1 MSGILLFLCFFLA
14 SFPSFLFLFFPSSS
28 VSVKS
33 YSLRPTEKKHPFVRV
48 IYLLLIS
55 NDFVT
60 CLRKVSF
67 FCVMNALKPMSEKKI
82 FFGGKD
88 MYTHF
93 CINLLKTY
101 YNFFSRSFSL
111 LYTTFFSSY
120 ALLFFAFTLPK
131 SLLDFC
137 VFCLFLHFSRIFLF
151 FSMA

>member
-1 MSGILLFLCFFLA
+1 MHILPKTHFANKAKTPHFVNNLLAKWGILPLLAKCVFGKMSCILLFLCFFLA

-88 MYTHF
+88 MYVHTHF
-93 CINLLKTY
+93 VLIY
-101 YNFFSRSFSL
+101 
-111 LYTTFFSSY
+111 
-120 ALLFFAFTLPK
+120 
-131 SLLDFC
+131 
-137 VFCLFLHFSRIFLF
+137 
-151 FSMA
+151 